1 MSDNKGR
8 QIPLD
13 LTRNAMEWKDFVEGS
28 CNKVA
33 AAWIR
38 QWGNNVWPTNVM
50 ILHGPDKC
58 GKTHLA
64 SVWQRLSGAAVV
76 DRKMLAALNDENVR
90 DLAASGK
97 HLILEDIDDFI
108 GDVEWEK
115 GMFHLI
121 NLLNENAEEK
131 RFMLITMKEAPI
143 LQPYAIDDHLGSR
156 MRNAATAEIREPD
169 ESLIRMVLQK
179 QFRDRQIR
187 VGDDVIDEIMK
198 YIERSFEGAH
208 QAVDQINRVSMEN
221 SKTRAITPALVR
233 EVLLNRPQ
241 MPFPGDKPKRG

>member
-1 MSDNKGR
+1 MSDKTGR

-38 QWGNNVWPTNVM
+38 QWGNDAWPTNVM

-64 SVWQRLSGAAVV
+64 SVWQRLSGAVFI
-76 DRKMLAALNDENVR
+76 DRKIISALNDENVR
-90 DLAASGK
+90 DLAALGT
-97 HLILEDIDDFI
+97 HLVLEDIDDFI
-108 GDVEWEK
+108 GNVEWET

-121 NLLNENAEEK
+121 NLLRENPEQK

-169 ESLIRMVLQK
+169 EALIGMVLQK

-187 VGDDVIDEIMK
+187 VGDDVINEIMK

-208 QAVDQINRVSMEN
+208 QAVDQINRASMEN
-221 SKTRAITPALVR
+221 MKARAITPAFVR
-233 EVLLNRPQ
+233 EVLNRPQ
-241 MPFPGDKPKRG
+241 MHFPGDKPKRG